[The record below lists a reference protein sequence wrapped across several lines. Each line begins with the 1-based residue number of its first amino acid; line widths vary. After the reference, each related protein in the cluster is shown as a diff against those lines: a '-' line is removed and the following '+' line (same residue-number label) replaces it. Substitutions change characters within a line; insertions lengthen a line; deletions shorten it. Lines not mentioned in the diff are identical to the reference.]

1 MSICRQFYYSLVHN
15 NRNHFSNLITNKR
28 QILSQLNEWQT
39 MSSFQFSSVD
49 ELKVEHNLNRHEFY
63 IKLGKGFNL
72 IKFVI
77 N

>member
-15 NRNHFSNLITNKR
+15 RNRVSNKR
-28 QILSQLNEWQT
+28 QILSQLNVLQT

-63 IKLGKGFNL
+63 IKLGKGFHL
-72 IKFVI
+72 I
-77 N
+77 

>member
-1 MSICRQFYYSLVHN
+1 MSICRQFYYSLVR
-15 NRNHFSNLITNKR
+15 NRNRVSNLSTNNR

-63 IKLGKGFNL
+63 VKLGKGFHL
-72 IKFVI
+72 I
-77 N
+77 